1 MVANFEELSVYNVL
15 WPFESA
21 ELLDWYSVAH
31 QKKMNRWK
39 NITSLQV
46 LQCSFA
52 FQEQFYLGSDF
63 VLQKQLEKLPITPW
77 LARISEQKKLIEHP
91 ELGTFTYLPATCT
104 ITSCLCRSPRAFCS
118 WPCPQPL
125 YPPCQ
130 MLLFSA
136 SSSSSGKPSLKLK
149 SLCHL
154 WDFPGSP
161 VVKIWRFQCK
171 GLRFDPWLGN

>member
-1 MVANFEELSVYNVL
+1 M
-15 WPFESA
+15 
-21 ELLDWYSVAH
+21 LLIR
-31 QKKMNRWK
+31 KRWTDEK

-63 VLQKQLEKLPITPW
+63 VLQKQLKKLPITPS
-77 LARISEQKKLIEHP
+77 LARISEQKKLIQHP
-91 ELGTFTYLPATCT
+91 DLGTFTYICLPCVQSHPVSVPLPVGFPQLTL
-104 ITSCLCRSPRAFCS
+104 S
-118 WPCPQPL
+118 QPL
-125 YPPCQ
+125 CPPCQ

-161 VVKIWRFQCK
+161 VVKTLCFQCK